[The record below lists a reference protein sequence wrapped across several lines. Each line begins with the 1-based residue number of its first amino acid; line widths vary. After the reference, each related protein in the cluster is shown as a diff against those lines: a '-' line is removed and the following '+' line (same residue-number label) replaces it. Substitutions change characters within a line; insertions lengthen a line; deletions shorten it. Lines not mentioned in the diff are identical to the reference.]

1 MKGMKSV
8 YTLAVLAVVLMATPA
23 RADST
28 VYQPIALGNHMA
40 GGTFTVTFFGP
51 PPGHVGLPPF
61 TFSAPIV
68 AAAGATGTSTIT
80 PVAAF
85 PGNTVKL
92 TVSGETWA
100 ATWKVE
106 NKIQTID
113 WVEIDL
119 AGSISV
125 FDHETPAPGT
135 FRTAKGRHYVHKPN
149 IDFMVDPVMT
159 ATHAVPAPKTVGDIF
174 LEKRLTFF
182 PGAFSTAPGIA
193 VTLEF
198 KSDTDTPEYIDCTP
212 ATAWFDMGFS
222 LAGTGGL
229 IPQVCG
235 TGPVTSGSSNE
246 IGLFDALDDAT
257 SVMVFGLAPL
267 LAPFKG
273 GTMVPLPQFL
283 ISFEANGEGTV
294 HLPFV
299 LSPIPPGVNI
309 YLQFWV
315 HDSGAVGGFS
325 SSNGLRMTTQ

>member
-1 MKGMKSV
+1 MKGMKSI

-23 RADST
+23 EADST
-28 VYQPIALGNHMA
+28 VYQPIAFGNHMA

-51 PPGHVGLPPF
+51 PPGHVGLPPY

-68 AAAGATGTSTIT
+68 AAPGATGTSTIT
-80 PVAAF
+80 PVPAI

-92 TVSGETWA
+92 TVSGETWT
-100 ATWKVE
+100 ATWMVE

-125 FDHETPAPGT
+125 FDHEIPAPGT

-149 IDFMVDPVMT
+149 PDFMVDPVMT
-159 ATHAVPAPKTVGDIF
+159 ATHAVPAPKSVGDIF

-182 PGAFSTAPGIA
+182 PGAFSTAPGVA
-193 VTLEF
+193 VTLDFE
-198 KSDTDTPEYIDCTP
+198 SDTDKPEHIDCTP
-212 ATAWFDMGFS
+212 AAAWLDLGFS

-229 IPQVCG
+229 SPQLCG
-235 TGPVTSGSSNE
+235 TGPMTSGSSNE
-246 IGLFDALDDAT
+246 IGLFDALDGAPSFLVT
-257 SVMVFGLAPL
+257 GFVPILAS
-267 LAPFKG
+267 FKG
-273 GTMVPLPQFL
+273 GTLVPGPQL
-283 ISFEANGEGTV
+283 ILSFTANGEGTV

-299 LSPIPPGVNI
+299 LSPVPAGVNL
-309 YLQFWV
+309 YHQFWIK
-315 HDSGAVGGFS
+315 DSGGPVGFS